1 MTLEKKASQKQTT
14 LTRFLKEV
22 WSEGKVEAVDQYLS
36 ASYTIHHDPSD
47 PWDGKTL
54 SVGEFKDRLVQSRAM
69 APDQVF
75 EVKRMIEDGSA
86 IAAAWTWSGTHLGD
100 IPGFPATGRKIAM
113 SGLTIYDFADNRL
126 CGHWQVADRLSVFQQ
141 LSQRQ

>member
-1 MTLEKKASQKQTT
+1 MEKKASQKQTT
-14 LTRFLKEV
+14 LARFLKEV
-22 WSEGKVEAVDQYLS
+22 WSEGKVEAVDEYLS

-54 SVGEFKDRLVQSRAM
+54 SIGEFKDRLVQSRAM

-75 EVKRMIEDGSA
+75 EVKRMIEDGSS

-100 IPGFPATGRKIAM
+100 IPGFTATGRKIAM
-113 SGLTIYDFADNRL
+113 SGLTIYDFMDNRL

-141 LSQRQ
+141 LSQGQ